1 MKKNDCIQKREKNT
15 WIRFIN
21 NNGLWGYRDLKTG
34 KTVIPADYDELD
46 SFMGEE
52 LVAACKAGKWGFINR
67 SNEVVVPFRYQ
78 SVSWFSD
85 GVAKVCYGGLWGFI
99 NTRGVEIVPTIYD
112 TEEWMNDD
120 RQVIVSK
127 NNKFGVVDLSGHAI
141 IPCENDKIEHIG
153 NIGYYQV
160 TKNNH
165 QFFVDLTGQAI
176 TLKQYDRKGFNIG
189 FYYNNVCKNGL
200 WGVADDNGVEAIP
213 CLYSNPLGRIGLG
226 YEDGDQLVPA
236 CVNGKWGFI
245 DLSGVVHIPFL
256 YESAQQ
262 GSCGLFPVL
271 YDGMWGFLGCNGE
284 WHIPP
289 KFEAVS
295 SFECGFAIVRKDSKW
310 GVIDESGNV
319 VIAFNYDDSR
329 CISIS
334 NLDPIEWSVRGGSC
348 VEIIVNRKHGLL
360 SRDGRLLIPIEF
372 DEVQLI
378 LDGVAPVKRDGL
390 WGFYDVIKG
399 LIVPCEYDYVQLN
412 FQGEY
417 AIVTKNRKSLLIN
430 KRGEIVLES
439 DRLVI
444 LSNDRFLISRNGLY
458 GIVDREDKV
467 ISPFEYDSTSLKVM
481 YGKIIGNSRGSF
493 FIKKGD
499 KWAVADANGEL
510 LTLFEF
516 SLTNMPGPLL
526 DNTPVFMDG
535 IARVKKEYTEGFIDT
550 WGTFVVDPVWKSKV
564 KKSSQQKNEPRI
576 SGPRLFRVYFTDWNG
591 MKKLFTTY
599 AYSKAGA
606 EQNWRDS
613 GVQFGAN
620 IDSIE

>member
-1 MKKNDCIQKREKNT
+1 MKNTDCAQEREKNS

-21 NNGLWGYRDLKTG
+21 NNGFWGYRDLQTG

-46 SFMGEE
+46 SFMGED
-52 LVAACKAGKWGFINR
+52 LVAACKEGKWGFINR

-78 SVSWFSD
+78 SVRWFSN
-85 GVAKVCYGGLWGFI
+85 GMAEVCYNGFWGVI
-99 NTRGVEIVPTIYD
+99 NQHGAEIVPIIYD
-112 TEEWMNDD
+112 TEECINDD

-127 NNKFGVVDLSGHAI
+127 NNKFGVVDLAGHEI
-141 IPCENDKIEHIG
+141 IPCENDKIEHNG
-153 NIGYYQV
+153 NIGYYCV

-165 QFFVDLTGQAI
+165 LFFVDLTGQII

-189 FYYNNVCKNGL
+189 FYFNNVCKNGL

-245 DLSGVVHIPFL
+245 DLSGVVRIPFL
-256 YESAQQ
+256 YDLAKQ

-271 YDGMWGFLGCNGE
+271 SNGMWGFLRCNGE
-284 WHIPP
+284 WHIRPQ
-289 KFEAVS
+289 FEAVY
-295 SFECGFAIVRKDSKW
+295 SFECGFAVVRKDSKW
-310 GVIDESGNV
+310 GMIDETGNV
-319 VIAFNYDDSR
+319 VIAFNYDDSG
-329 CISIS
+329 CIGIR
-334 NLDPIEWSVRGGSC
+334 NLDPRERTIRGGSC
-348 VEIIVNRKHGLL
+348 VDIMVNRKHGLL

-372 DEVQLI
+372 DEIQLVFE
-378 LDGVAPVKRDGL
+378 GVAPVKRDGH

-417 AIVTKNRKSLLIN
+417 AIVTKNKKSLLIN
-430 KRGEIVLES
+430 KRGDIVLES

-444 LSNDRFLISRNGLY
+444 LSHDRFLISRNGFY
-458 GIVDREDKV
+458 GIVDREERV
-467 ISPFEYDSTSLKVM
+467 ITPLEYESTSLQVM
-481 YGKIIGNSRGSF
+481 YGQVIGNSRGSF
-493 FIKKGD
+493 FVKKGG
-499 KWAVADANGEL
+499 KWAVADSNGEL
-510 LTLFEF
+510 LSLFEF
-516 SLTNMPGPLL
+516 GVINN
-526 DNTPVFMDG
+526 NTPRFIDG
-535 IARVKKEYTEGFIDT
+535 IARVKKGYTEGYVDT
-550 WGTFVVDPVWKSKV
+550 WGTFVIDPVWKKRV
-564 KKSSQQKNEPRI
+564 QNSSQQKIVPRI
-576 SGPRLFRVYFTDWNG
+576 SGPRLYRVSFTDWNG

-606 EQNWRDS
+606 EQNWRES